1 MMPVSVGQT
10 RKDWVQIFIALIW
23 ATVIGIMLLAKMKA
37 VQDVLILFTLCLGT
51 GKAKNL
57 L

>member
-37 VQDVLILFTLCLGT
+37 VQDVLILFTLCLGA